1 MLLPES
7 SPLHVDARK
16 IMICLLGVTLVQ
28 CSHFDELA
36 PRKKFR
42 ERKGMSRK
50 LYLWLRRGS
59 GKLLREIF
67 NPTNFEK
74 LVWERKNLVE
84 KWLRKGGNTIQI
96 RGNPCSDTK

>member
-7 SPLHVDARK
+7 IPLHVDARN

-42 ERKGMSRK
+42 EKERDDSEAIPLVASR
-50 LYLWLRRGS
+50 
-59 GKLLREIF
+59 
-67 NPTNFEK
+67 
-74 LVWERKNLVE
+74 
-84 KWLRKGGNTIQI
+84 
-96 RGNPCSDTK
+96 

>member
-16 IMICLLGVTLVQ
+16 IVICLLGVTLVQ

-42 ERKGMSRK
+42 EKEKDVSQVLPLVASSK
-50 LYLWLRRGS
+50 RGS
-59 GKLLREIF
+59 GTKR
-67 NPTNFEK
+67 TSVK
-74 LVWERKNLVE
+74 TRA
-84 KWLRKGGNTIQI
+84 GGSTGGLETAQA
-96 RGNPCSDTK
+96 S